1 MERAHMS
8 FELRLSRSIGDARI
22 DIDVAAS
29 GAVLGITGP
38 SGAGKTSLLNCVAGL
53 LKPETGRIAVAG
65 EVLFDSAASVDL
77 PPDKRRAGYL
87 FQDNRLFPHLKVAD
101 NLAYGE
107 KLATPDHRWM
117 SREEAVE
124 LLGIG
129 PLLGRFPPTL
139 SGGEARRVALGRALL
154 SGPRFLLLD
163 EPLAHLDAPR
173 GEEIMRM
180 IERVRD
186 ELRVPMLYVS
196 HVESEVA
203 RLADEVVRLGQ
214 RSENSG

>member
-1 MERAHMS
+1 MS
-8 FELRLSRSIGDARI
+8 FELRLARSVGDARI
-22 DIDVAAS
+22 EIDVAAS
-29 GAVLGITGP
+29 GAVLGVTGP

-53 LKPETGRIAVAG
+53 LRPELGRIAVG
-65 EVLFDSAASVDL
+65 GTVLFDSEAGIDL
-77 PPDKRRAGYL
+77 PPDRRRAGYL
-87 FQDNRLFPHLKVAD
+87 FQDNRLFPHLSVSR
-101 NLAYGE
+101 NLAYGTR
-107 KLATPDHRWM
+107 LAPPEARWM
-117 SREEAVE
+117 SFDEIVE

-129 PLLGRFPPTL
+129 HLLDRYPPTL

-163 EPLAHLDAPR
+163 EPLAHLDAAR

-186 ELRVPMLYVS
+186 QLEVPMLYVS

-203 RLADEVVRLGQ
+203 RLADDVIRLG
-214 RSENSG
+214 

>member
-1 MERAHMS
+1 MS
-8 FELRLSRSIGDARI
+8 FELRLTRAIGDTRI
-22 DIDVAAS
+22 EVDVTAS
-29 GAVLGITGP
+29 GSVLGVTGP

-53 LKPETGRIAVAG
+53 LRPESGRIAVAG
-65 EVLFDSAASVDL
+65 EVLFDSDARIDL
-77 PPDKRRAGYL
+77 PPDRRRAGYL
-87 FQDNRLFPHLKVAD
+87 FQDNRLFPHLRVAD

-107 KLATPDHRWM
+107 KLAAAEHRWM
-117 SREEAVE
+117 SRDEAVA

-129 PLLGRFPPTL
+129 HLLDRYPPTL

-163 EPLAHLDAPR
+163 EPLAHLDAAR

-186 ELRVPMLYVS
+186 DLRIPMLYVS

-203 RLADEVVRLGQ
+203 RLADQVVRLG
-214 RSENSG
+214 